1 MIRSTRTQDLRG
13 ALLVLLGLLTPG
25 RALSATHQDPK
36 ALTVVEALEKT
47 IAPDN
52 GWSKAG
58 GLRFTFSVV
67 KDDET
72 VAEIHHSWN
81 VQSGQYRVDWK
92 TKEGDQRMALFNVGA
107 KGKQGEAY
115 MRLNAVSTGQASMA
129 TPDGKAAPEHK
140 PRPDVSEWTR
150 TPPTMERQILET
162 GYGRFINDTY
172 WLLMPLK
179 MRDPGVNLDYDG
191 EKKID
196 KQTYDVVK
204 LTFDKVGLTPGDT
217 YWVYVNRDTHLIDR
231 WEYILEGEAAK
242 KDEKKEDEKKGELK
256 EGNQAKAESASTE
269 APKVPQRTLWIWKDW
284 QSFGPVKLAT
294 TKTMTDGSM
303 SIVLKNVEVLPS
315 MPDNE
320 FEPPKK
326 PKPAAPSPHTKPAE
340 TPKKQG

>member
-1 MIRSTRTQDLRG
+1 MIRSTRTNNLG
-13 ALLVLLGLLTPG
+13 VALLVLLGLLTPG
-25 RALSATHQDPK
+25 AALSATHQDPK
-36 ALTVVEALEKT
+36 ALAVVEALEKT

-67 KDDET
+67 KDGAT
-72 VAEIHHSWN
+72 VTEVHHSWN
-81 VQSGQYRVDWK
+81 VWSGQYRVDWK

-115 MRLNAVSTGQASMA
+115 MRLNQVNEGQASTG
-129 TPDGKAAPEHK
+129 TPDGQAAPARK
-140 PRPDVSEWTR
+140 PRPDVAEWTR
-150 TPPTMERQILET
+150 TPPAMERQVLET

-196 KQTYDVVK
+196 KQTYDVLK
-204 LTFDKVGLTPGDT
+204 LTFDDVGQTPGDT

-256 EGNQAKAESASTE
+256 EGASSKTE
-269 APKVPQRTLWIWKDW
+269 APSPPQRTLWIWKEW
-284 QSFGPVKLAT
+284 QTFGPVKLAT
-294 TKTMTDGSM
+294 TKTMADGSM
-303 SIVLKNVEVLPS
+303 SIVLKNVQVLPS

-320 FEPPKK
+320 FQLPKK
-326 PKPAAPSPHTKPAE
+326 PVPPHAKAPE
-340 TPKKQG
+340 TPKKG